1 MKRTATEC
9 KYCSCG
15 FQLNKN
21 GKIVPLILNRTYS
34 NSANRM
40 TPKTGLKVAKWR
52 VFCHKAK
59 LQSGATLL
67 NQVSLTV
74 PFLGFWILQ
83 VISS

>member
-40 TPKTGLKVAKWR
+40 TPVTSLKVGKWR
-52 VFCHKAK
+52 VFCD
-59 LQSGATLL
+59 
-67 NQVSLTV
+67 
-74 PFLGFWILQ
+74 
-83 VISS
+83 